1 MERIAKGNGKGYQ
14 RKWQWLP
21 KEKGQKKGSIAP
33 FFLQNLLTKN

>member
-1 MERIAKGNGKGYQ
+1 MAKVAKGNGKDCQ
-14 RKWQWLP
+14 RKWKGLP